1 MIDSLEKI
9 PVWIFKTPKE
19 GSQKVA
25 RIISDLIKE
34 KNAAGKKAVIGLA
47 TGSTPKSLYAELVK
61 LHQEEG
67 LSFKNVITFNLD
79 QYYPMEPDA
88 LNSYHYFMRKYLFEQ
103 TDIDPENYFL
113 PNGLVPKE
121 KIKEHC
127 AEYEK
132 KIADTGGIDLQILG
146 IGNNGHIGF
155 NDRARRLFQNK
166 VRYTGK
172 FYKNCK
178 LTRVRKYFPG
188 SQNGN
193 NDGH

>member
-1 MIDSLEKI
+1 MIDALEKI

-19 GSQKVA
+19 GSLQVA

-113 PNGLVPKE
+113 PNGMIPKE
-121 KIKEHC
+121 KIKEH
-127 AEYEK
+127 
-132 KIADTGGIDLQILG
+132 
-146 IGNNGHIGF
+146 
-155 NDRARRLFQNK
+155 
-166 VRYTGK
+166 
-172 FYKNCK
+172 
-178 LTRVRKYFPG
+178 
-188 SQNGN
+188 
-193 NDGH
+193 